1 MESKSINYMKRH
13 SFISGKHYRASS
25 GNGTKRKMFGL
36 NRLKLSMK
44 AKAIISIAIILVLLV
59 SVFAF
64 LLKQNP
70 SEPITPVSTDG
81 PTASP
86 TAVPQSTSQ
95 PSASDPLSQISRYL
109 GGVGNTIVQAVTP
122 KAPGIIESSNGMN
135 STYWRQ
141 VAWNAWQ
148 YFQPDIGV
156 NSSTGLPNSGS
167 SYFPYFTDWD
177 LGVYIQAVM
186 DANVTGLIG
195 NDGAWG
201 SSVRLEK
208 VVHFLETREL
218 NNASYPYWF
227 YQSSDGKSYHAV
239 SDFSTSPVDSIDTGR
254 LFVALNNLRIF
265 NTSLSSRINNIV
277 LYGQNYNRSN
287 YAALVP
293 NIYTDS
299 LSSNSIY
306 AYYIYSGF
314 ASFWPSQLSDV
325 PNRILSNILSSGTTT
340 TNNVTL
346 PISAILGDPLLC
358 SVFELNNSS
367 QLMTIMRQVYLAHEA
382 YFNATGVYRAFSE
395 GASTSDHWAYEWV
408 VMPDNRTWVILDEK
422 AQPFNISPIIYTK
435 IAVGFLAIYNTTYAY
450 NMNVHLE
457 KALPA
462 PSNGYCEGVTE
473 DGAQLTGTGSNTNGL
488 ILGAAKYAMQNN
500 P

>member
-1 MESKSINYMKRH
+1 MKFKSTN
-13 SFISGKHYRASS
+13 FIKLHPLIASKHYRASS
-25 GNGTKRKMFGL
+25 NNETKRKMFEP
-36 NRLKLSMK
+36 NRFKLSTK
-44 AKAIISIAIILVLLV
+44 VKAILSIAIVVILLV

-64 LLKQNP
+64 MLKQSPN
-70 SEPITPVSTDG
+70 EPVVPISTDS

-86 TAVPQSTSQ
+86 TAVPQSTSK
-95 PSASDPLSQISRYL
+95 PSSPPDTLSQISHFMS
-109 GGVGNTIVQAVTP
+109 GIGNTIVQAGTP
-122 KAPGIIESSNGMN
+122 KTPGIIELAQGMN
-135 STYWRQ
+135 KAVWRQ
-141 VAWNAWQ
+141 VASDAWQ

-167 SYFPYFTDWD
+167 SFPRFTDWD

-186 DANVTGLIG
+186 DANAIGLID

-201 SSVRLEK
+201 SSARLEK

-227 YQSSDGKSYHAV
+227 YQSSDGKNYHEM
-239 SDFSTSPVDSIDTGR
+239 SDSATSPVDTVDTGR

-265 NTSLSSRINNIV
+265 NSSLASRINDIV

-287 YAALVP
+287 YAVLVP
-293 NIYTDS
+293 AIYTDS

-306 AYYIYSGF
+306 AYYFYSGF

-325 PNRILSNILSSGTTT
+325 PNRILHNMLSSGTTT

-358 SVFELNNSS
+358 SVFELNTSS

-395 GASTSDHWAYEWV
+395 GASLSDHWTYEWV
-408 VMPDNRTWVILDEK
+408 VYPNNQTWVILDEK
-422 AQPFNISPIIYTK
+422 GQPFDVSPIIYTK
-435 IAVGFLAIYNTTYAY
+435 MAMGFLAIYNTTYAY

-457 KALPA
+457 KILPA
-462 PSNGYCEGVTE
+462 PSNGYGEGVNE
-473 DGAQLTGTGSNTNGL
+473 DGVQLTGTGSNTNGL
-488 ILGAAKYAMQNN
+488 IIGAAKYAIQNN